1 MDVGPRRT
9 LLACRFTG
17 IKGLILKRK
26 NEVLI
31 LGSLLIFAFI
41 YPFACNW
48 YDTDYSDRKF
58 EQPARTR
65 ENVSGNYDPELLSH
79 RLIDFDRQT
88 GIATEER
95 AALAFGHTQAWL
107 GDVRQHC
114 DMSVSNQD
122 YLACANKLLGRHFY
136 YSPVQAVSD
145 GWAGHY
151 SDCDLNVYLLMDA
164 MHAAGR
170 EAEIVYAPHHAFIS
184 YRDETTH
191 EPLYWE
197 TTSKHNMGELADLRL
212 RFYLKTPS
220 HFYYIPEPAAYA
232 ESLYPAL
239 VIDKITHSD
248 RRNALLNNLRKRYPD
263 NPIVQDAWYEQKS
276 AITREDAKML
286 VSLLKTDITSVS
298 KRLLLAGYFIN
309 HKEEN
314 KVQQLLTEISD
325 KDCNDTC
332 LKLKSQRSVS
342 YRFAQW
348 GQNRLKD
355 LNLRVSLSDFFAC
368 IKDSLILSALILL
381 TYGIYKA
388 YTRWPITICRKNKHL
403 QPQHSH
409 KRAD

>member
-1 MDVGPRRT
+1 MDEGPCRT
-9 LLACRFTG
+9 SLACRFMVN
-17 IKGLILKRK
+17 KGLILKRR

-31 LGSLLIFAFI
+31 LGSLLIFAVI
-41 YPFACNW
+41 YPFARNW
-48 YDTDYSDRKF
+48 YDGDYSGRKF

-65 ENVSGNYDPELLSH
+65 ENISGNYDPELLSH
-79 RLIDFDRQT
+79 RLIDFDRQN
-88 GIATEER
+88 GIATAER
-95 AALAFGHTQAWL
+95 AALAFGNTQAWL
-107 GDVRQHC
+107 NDVRQHC
-114 DMSVSNQD
+114 DMNLSNQD
-122 YLACANKLLGRHFY
+122 YLTCANQLLGLHFY

-184 YRDETTH
+184 YRDEITH

-197 TTSKHNMGELADLRL
+197 TTNKHNTGESADLRL
-212 RFYLKTPS
+212 SFYRKTPS
-220 HFYYIPEPAAYA
+220 HFYYIPESATYA

-239 VIDKITHSD
+239 VIDKITPAD
-248 RRNALLNNLRKRYPD
+248 RRNALLINLHQRYPD

-276 AITREDAKML
+276 AITREDAQML

-314 KVQQLLTEISD
+314 KVQQLLKEISD
-325 KDCNDTC
+325 EDCNTTC
-332 LKLKSQRSVS
+332 LRLKSQRSVS
-342 YRFAQW
+342 YRFALW
-348 GQNRLKD
+348 GQNQLRN
-355 LNLRVSLSDFFAC
+355 LNIRVSLSDFFAC

-381 TYGIYKA
+381 ACGIYKA
-388 YTRWPITICRKNKHL
+388 YIRRPITICKENMHL
-403 QPQHSH
+403 HPQHPDD
-409 KRAD
+409 RAD